1 MSKIKMLK
9 NDDVVILTCGG
20 ADYIRVITTP
30 TSPYT
35 IFPGANTVI
44 PGVELWRCTADE
56 DVTIDVNKY
65 IRDNS
70 NLDYYAIVGPRPRN
84 IVRR

>member
-1 MSKIKMLK
+1 MSKIKLLT
-9 NDDVVILTCGG
+9 NDNLIILTCGG
-20 ADYIRVITTP
+20 VDYIKVVTTP

-35 IFPGANTVI
+35 IFPGANGVT
-44 PGVELWRCTADE
+44 PGVELWKCTADE
-56 DVTIDVNKY
+56 YVNIDVNKY
-65 IRDNS
+65 IRDNA